1 MGKHA
6 YLVMAHNQLDL
17 LKVLIQCLD
26 YEENDIYIH
35 LDKKWKNIDYNEIY
49 SAANKSKIVVIKERV
64 NVKWGTYSQIACEMC
79 LLENAVSEHYQ
90 YYHLMSGMD
99 LPLKSQKEIH
109 DFFDKKNGTEF
120 VHFDSPKIDK
130 ETYNRIAKY
139 NFWIFKSSNYFE
151 KILYYISMKLQSK
164 IDLGK
169 KYDVVFQKG
178 ANWFSVTD
186 DLARYIVN
194 NKDLIHQIF
203 RFSRCG
209 DEMFL
214 QTLVA
219 NSNFK
224 NKVTEHNYCNNYATI
239 QYCIDW
245 KRGSP
250 YVFRISDFELLINS
264 GMCFARKFDA
274 NIDKDIINKIR
285 DYVTK

>member
-109 DFFDKKNGTEF
+109 DFFDKKMEQNLFTLIRLKLIRKHITELQN
-120 VHFDSPKIDK
+120 I
-130 ETYNRIAKY
+130 
-139 NFWIFKSSNYFE
+139 IF
-151 KILYYISMKLQSK
+151 
-164 IDLGK
+164 G
-169 KYDVVFQKG
+169 
-178 ANWFSVTD
+178 
-186 DLARYIVN
+186 
-194 NKDLIHQIF
+194 
-203 RFSRCG
+203 
-209 DEMFL
+209 FL
-214 QTLVA
+214 NQVITL
-219 NSNFK
+219 
-224 NKVTEHNYCNNYATI
+224 
-239 QYCIDW
+239 
-245 KRGSP
+245 
-250 YVFRISDFELLINS
+250 
-264 GMCFARKFDA
+264 RKFF
-274 NIDKDIINKIR
+274 IIFL
-285 DYVTK
+285 